1 MRAVDLLGGTEI
13 VSDTDCWELLGTEH
27 IGRVVTTVDGQIEIF
42 PVNYAVDGEGIIFRT
57 NAGRKT
63 TGVLAGETVF
73 EVDSVDREAKAGWSV
88 IVRGEARDI
97 TSFDESTR
105 TGAVMPW
112 TGPKD
117 FLLRIDARTVTG
129 RRVIPVETS

>member
-13 VSDTDCWELLGTEH
+13 LSETDCWQLLETEV
-27 IGRVVTTVDGQIEIF
+27 IGRVVANVDGQIEIF
-42 PVNYAVDGEGIIFRT
+42 PVNYAVDGEGIVFRT

-73 EVDSVDREAKAGWSV
+73 EVDSVDRQAKAGWSV
-88 IVRGEARDI
+88 IVRGDARDI
-97 TSFDESTR
+97 TSFDGPTR
-105 TGAVMPW
+105 AGAVMPW

-117 FLLRIDARTVTG
+117 FLMRIRARTISG
-129 RRVIPVETS
+129 RRVIPLESG